1 VSAKAWRR
9 ILFAGVGG
17 QGVLSAGRWLGD
29 AAHACGIP
37 VVVGQIHGL
46 SQRGGSVHSSV
57 AIGGA
62 RDPEIPDGMADVLV
76 ALEPMEGARALAKIS
91 KQTTAMVNVRPILPA
106 SLQSRQQP
114 YPPLAS
120 LLDPL
125 RETAGS
131 VVALDATSL
140 AEQAGSAR
148 ALNVVML
155 GMLAAADVL
164 PFEGR
169 RVLDLILSRALAGF
183 AEVNRTAFELG
194 EGAVR
199 EVNTT

>member
-1 VSAKAWRR
+1 VRRWRR

-62 RDPEIPDGMADVLV
+62 RDPEIPDGMADLLV
-76 ALEPMEGARALAKIS
+76 ALEPMEGARALPKVSNRTSAV
-91 KQTTAMVNVRPILPA
+91 VNTRPILPT
-106 SLQSRQQP
+106 SLQSAQRP
-114 YPPLAS
+114 YPPLAA

-125 RETAGS
+125 REATGS
-131 VVALDATSL
+131 LVAVDATSL
-140 AEQAGSAR
+140 AESAGSAR

-155 GMLAAADVL
+155 GMVAGLDLL

-169 RVLDLILSRALAGF
+169 RVLEVILDQGLPAF
-183 AEVNRTAFELG
+183 ADVNRRAFELG
-194 EGAVR
+194 EGAVK
-199 EVNTT
+199 EVEAP